1 MLDSSDKYILSYV
14 LYKQLSNLFTLTVIV
29 NKLTITSL
37 KYNTITITS
46 VIFRNIWL
54 QVNNFLNETKSNN
67 INDTIEEWSNGLEDR
82 VFKVYNESLFQ
93 IENIEFNDLQKKYL
107 LLRKLFYSTLIVLV
121 NSEINNNDLYLKNT
135 QLSNPIQFY
144 IIYKFIKNFLDS
156 NSDLGPIELEE
167 LLLADN
173 KQIVSNIVN
182 EILDTIKNP
191 IFPLTLDNYL

>member
-1 MLDSSDKYILSYV
+1 MLDSSDKYILSYI
-14 LYKQLSNLFTLTVIV
+14 LYKQLSNLYTLTVVV
-29 NKLTITSL
+29 NNLTIESV
-37 KYNTITITS
+37 KYNEIITIS

-67 INDTIEEWSNGLEDR
+67 INDTIQEWSNGLEDR

-93 IENIEFNDLQKKYL
+93 LENIEFNDLQKKYL

-121 NSEINNNDLYLKNT
+121 NSEINNNDLYLNNLE
-135 QLSNPIQFY
+135 LSIPIQFY
-144 IIYKFIKNFLDS
+144 TISKFIKNFLDS
-156 NSDLGPIELEE
+156 NSELEPIALQE

-173 KQIVSNIVN
+173 RQIVSNIVN